1 MGFLDVLEG
10 VLNLCDLLLYCC
22 QVVGVIIQLH
32 AVGSALLAMARLGVG
47 VAKLLFLLFLLLVCS
62 SLGRV
67 AAALCVREFDF
78 GDLCAD
84 PLGVGYDPV
93 LWRLVWCVST
103 YMLGADNL
111 LSVSLCILSGL
122 YGQL

>member
-22 QVVGVIIQLH
+22 QIVGVIIPLH
-32 AVGSALLAMARLGVG
+32 AVGSALLAARLGVG
-47 VAKLLFLLFLLLVCS
+47 VAMLLFLLLVCS

-67 AAALCVREFDF
+67 AAVLCVREFDF
-78 GDLCAD
+78 GDLCAG
-84 PLGVGYDPV
+84 PLDVGYDPV

-103 YMLGADNL
+103 YMLKRFTGADNL
-111 LSVSLCILSGL
+111 ISVPICILSGL
-122 YGQL
+122 